1 MTLETN
7 VDDTINASNYICKDI
22 SRRIMFIAH
31 GFRIKTLTLQFLEL
45 LLAYETVD
53 ETQHSNQRPTKI
65 SSPRE
70 IVLQQYFFVCVINVF
85 IFNL

>member
-1 MTLETN
+1 
-7 VDDTINASNYICKDI
+7 
-22 SRRIMFIAH
+22 MFIAH

-53 ETQHSNQRPTKI
+53 ETQHSSQRPTKI

-70 IVLQQYFFVCVINVF
+70 IVLQQYFFVCFINVF
-85 IFNL
+85 IFQFIIINYNNNNKLFIMKLQ